1 VRVEYDKDL
10 DIMYVRL
17 REGKYAF
24 SEEIS
29 ENAIMDLGDD
39 GRILALEIL
48 DVSKILGPELLEKT
62 LTAEAALH
70 T

>member
-1 VRVEYDKDL
+1 MRVEYDKDL
-10 DIMYVRL
+10 DIMYVRF

-24 SEEIS
+24 SEEIN

-48 DVSKILGPELLEKT
+48 DVSKILGSELLEKT